1 MVGSVVK
8 YCNRRKR
15 FYFLFKLILNG
26 KGRFQSF
33 LKMVFPNK
41 YYSPVFQ
48 SGNLTD
54 YKSWRRE
61 SFVIIHSAATNIVH
75 SVLCQLRLSK
85 VPCLEIFRIHN
96 KFLNLRLELR
106 NHNLFVYLRVE
117 SNIQRFSVGINPC

>member
-1 MVGSVVK
+1 MEREGS
-8 YCNRRKR
+8 N
-15 FYFLFKLILNG
+15 L
-26 KGRFQSF
+26 F

-75 SVLCQLRLSK
+75 SPHCRLRLPK
-85 VPCLEIFRIHN
+85 DPYLNIF
-96 KFLNLRLELR
+96 KCEF
-106 NHNLFVYLRVE
+106 
-117 SNIQRFSVGINPC
+117 